1 MQRRLTVLT
10 LSSLIGVALCLLT
23 ACGDSSSRDKVIDE
37 FNTESDGRNLIVVI
51 SDIHLGA
58 DLSYAE
64 INENLPALENFL
76 KRIRASRNVKELV
89 IAGDLLDEW
98 FVPAPVDTYAGKDQA
113 DFVDRI
119 VTANAGVIG
128 ALNHIIQDGTILV
141 TYTPGNHDLTIEVEN
156 IARILPGINQAR
168 DKEEAA
174 FGLGTYSP
182 ADYPTI
188 AIEHGHRYNFFC
200 APDQFSNQDVAPGTI
215 LPPGYFFTRIGA
227 QHAVQKCS
235 ESDNEVPMVT
245 QNAAGGDSQDALYL
259 YYKLWRFVLD
269 EMFPIENTFVEKL
282 IVTNVNGFTATYSV
296 NDLLPFQAEA
306 GGLIDVDLYAGVQDT
321 WQQRCELN
329 NVPVPIP
336 VTRAIPGAAINA
348 LTDSMADTQYFKNP
362 ISDKKLVIFGHT
374 HKAKIVA
381 SQNLAGEKTL
391 YANSGTWI
399 DYKESL
405 KNEITMHFLIITPQ
419 ADDAASETKVVLYN
433 FVNEVVTKMDE
444 DSVRL

>member
-227 QHAVQKCS
+227 QHAVQ
-235 ESDNEVPMVT
+235 
-245 QNAAGGDSQDALYL
+245 
-259 YYKLWRFVLD
+259 
-269 EMFPIENTFVEKL
+269 
-282 IVTNVNGFTATYSV
+282 
-296 NDLLPFQAEA
+296 
-306 GGLIDVDLYAGVQDT
+306 
-321 WQQRCELN
+321 
-329 NVPVPIP
+329 
-336 VTRAIPGAAINA
+336 
-348 LTDSMADTQYFKNP
+348 
-362 ISDKKLVIFGHT
+362 
-374 HKAKIVA
+374 
-381 SQNLAGEKTL
+381 
-391 YANSGTWI
+391 
-399 DYKESL
+399 
-405 KNEITMHFLIITPQ
+405 
-419 ADDAASETKVVLYN
+419 
-433 FVNEVVTKMDE
+433 
-444 DSVRL
+444 

>member
-1 MQRRLTVLT
+1 
-10 LSSLIGVALCLLT
+10 
-23 ACGDSSSRDKVIDE
+23 
-37 FNTESDGRNLIVVI
+37 
-51 SDIHLGA
+51 
-58 DLSYAE
+58 
-64 INENLPALENFL
+64 
-76 KRIRASRNVKELV
+76 
-89 IAGDLLDEW
+89 
-98 FVPAPVDTYAGKDQA
+98 
-113 DFVDRI
+113 
-119 VTANAGVIG
+119 
-128 ALNHIIQDGTILV
+128 
-141 TYTPGNHDLTIEVEN
+141 
-156 IARILPGINQAR
+156 
-168 DKEEAA
+168 
-174 FGLGTYSP
+174 
-182 ADYPTI
+182 
-188 AIEHGHRYNFFC
+188 
-200 APDQFSNQDVAPGTI
+200 
-215 LPPGYFFTRIGA
+215 
-227 QHAVQKCS
+227 HAVQKCS